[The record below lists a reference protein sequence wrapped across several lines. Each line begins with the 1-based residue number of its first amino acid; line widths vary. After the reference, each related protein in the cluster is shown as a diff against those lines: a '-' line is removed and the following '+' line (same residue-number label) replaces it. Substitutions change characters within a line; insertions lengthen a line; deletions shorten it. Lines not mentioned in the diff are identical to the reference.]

1 MLTRRSLVAVP
12 LLVALL
18 VGGCSKSQPP
28 ATPQPAPVPSPAAKA
43 AGSSKA
49 TLYIPCGM
57 IIPFTDAI
65 DEFKESHPGAEI
77 ETVYDNAVVL
87 AEKVLQK
94 GATPDVFVSPG
105 FTEIGRLAAKGLV
118 DEDTRISV
126 AKFELVVIT
135 RRDSKLGI
143 ESLADLR
150 KCRTISMPEPG
161 INSVGTAAK
170 EALQNLG
177 LWAELKPKL
186 LFTRHAIE
194 SHQFVSNHKSDAG
207 FAYNACPLETAPEK
221 LSKMIV
227 RPAFFV
233 DKKLYRQQECVVA
246 VMKNAPNPRLA
257 KQFVKFMDSD
267 VARRILEKD
276 GLNGCVKPAEEAS
289 VQKVLVK
296 VTAFYPGNEGH
307 RHVRD
312 FIAGLNQR
320 WDGKVRAEFVDFTSK
335 EGFHRWRKAGLSCG
349 TVVINGSY
357 EWTYKKPD
365 GSLRHVAF
373 QMGMGGQWTQED
385 VIAVIEKILK
395 EQDGQKPAK
404 PES

>member
-1 MLTRRSLVAVP
+1 
-12 LLVALL
+12 
-18 VGGCSKSQPP
+18 
-28 ATPQPAPVPSPAAKA
+28 
-43 AGSSKA
+43 
-49 TLYIPCGM
+49 M
-57 IIPFTDAI
+57 IIPFTDALNK
-65 DEFKESHPGAEI
+65 FQESHPDAHL

-105 FTEIGRLAAKGLV
+105 FTEIGRLSEKGLV
-118 DEDTRISV
+118 DDSTRISV

-135 RRDSKLGI
+135 RRDSKLKI
-143 ESLADLR
+143 KSPADLR
-150 KCRTISMPEPG
+150 KCKTISMPEPG
-161 INSVGTAAK
+161 INSVGTAAR
-170 EALQNLG
+170 EALQKLG
-177 LWAELKPKL
+177 LWDELQPKL
-186 LFTRHAIE
+186 LFTKHAIE
-194 SHQFVSNHKSDAG
+194 SHQFVSNRKSDAG

-257 KQFVKFMDSD
+257 KEFVKFMDSE

-276 GLNGCVKPAEEAS
+276 GLNGCVKAGEEAS

-307 RHVRD
+307 RKVRE
-312 FIAGLNQR
+312 FIESLNKR

-357 EWTYKKPD
+357 EWTYEKPD
-365 GSLRHVAF
+365 GTLRQVVF
-373 QMGMGGQWTQED
+373 QMSMGGQWTKKD
-385 VIAVIEKILK
+385 VIAVIKKILK
-395 EQDGQKPAK
+395 EEQPDKTAPKA
-404 PES
+404 